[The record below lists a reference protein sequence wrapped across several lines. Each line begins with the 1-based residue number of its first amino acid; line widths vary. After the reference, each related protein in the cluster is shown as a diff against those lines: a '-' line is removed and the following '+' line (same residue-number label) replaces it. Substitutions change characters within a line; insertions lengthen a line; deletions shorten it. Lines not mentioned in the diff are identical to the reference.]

1 MIFEFI
7 LQPITLLPKRLA
19 DIQDDIG
26 SEKVRLSTLAD
37 VRDQMEIDRL
47 GLIKK
52 DFVEN
57 KK

>member
-1 MIFEFI
+1 
-7 LQPITLLPKRLA
+7 LA

-47 GLIKK
+47 GLKK
-52 DFVEN
+52 SLI
-57 KK
+57 

>member
-1 MIFEFI
+1 
-7 LQPITLLPKRLA
+7 LA